1 MSLIVSF
8 VIVTV
13 ASGAT
18 NTPPPYCAP
27 QNKVPAFE
35 MVLPLIVTVDGVLLP
50 LCVPIAMAPPL
61 SEADAPVIVL
71 PLIVTVALAPS
82 STLMAP
88 PKEAICCPFSFPAP
102 VMVLPSI
109 VCVPLPTISIKPP
122 A

>member
-18 NTPPPYCAP
+18 KTPPPYWPP

-35 MVLPLIVTVDGVLLP
+35 IVLPLIVTVDGVLLP
-50 LCVPIAMAPPL
+50 SCVPIAIAPPV
-61 SEADAPVIVL
+61 SEADVFFIVL
-71 PLIVTVALAPS
+71 FVIVTVAFALS
-82 STLMAP
+82 STLIAP

-102 VMVLPSI
+102 VMVLLSI
-109 VCVPLPTISIKPP
+109 LCSPPPTMSIKPP